1 MDLSRALAGQEY
13 RRCWFVPMPRQ
24 LIYWLLR
31 RGQFM
36 RLRLPFRADWVLGLI
51 HTVPVSLA
59 QTSWLGSVSPG
70 MRLL

>member
-1 MDLSRALAGQEY
+1 
-13 RRCWFVPMPRQ
+13 MPRQ